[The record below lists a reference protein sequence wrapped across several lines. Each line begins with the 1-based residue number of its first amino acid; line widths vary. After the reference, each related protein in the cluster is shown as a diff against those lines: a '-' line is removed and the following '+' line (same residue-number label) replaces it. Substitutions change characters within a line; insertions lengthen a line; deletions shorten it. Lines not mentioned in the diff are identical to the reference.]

1 MKRWEIRMEGTMTVD
16 EIRKDLGDDKYINSF
31 KARRYIK
38 FLISELDRMNARILW
53 LRGISSRIPN

>member
-1 MKRWEIRMEGTMTVD
+1 MTVD